1 MKKENE
7 LSNSVAI
14 TSLTELRARSRAL
27 AASIRNQEAAL
38 REHAKSLPSES
49 LKAGVGHLFSGKMG
63 GVLSGPI
70 AGLAMSAGSALMG
83 SFLTKKA
90 TTAVA
95 GKLGMSLAKTAIVA
109 LVPVLLKVFKR
120 K

>member
-1 MKKENE
+1 MKKQNE
-7 LSNSVAI
+7 LRNAPAI
-14 TSLTELRARSRAL
+14 TNLAELRARSRDL
-27 AASIRNQEAAL
+27 AASIRSQEIAI

-49 LKAGVGHLFSGKMG
+49 LKAGVGRLFSGKTG
-63 GVLSGPI
+63 TVLAGPI
-70 AGLAMSAGSALMG
+70 AGLAMSAGSALLG

-95 GKLGMSLAKTAIVA
+95 GKLGMNLAKTALVA
-109 LVPVLLKVFKR
+109 LVPVLLKLFKR